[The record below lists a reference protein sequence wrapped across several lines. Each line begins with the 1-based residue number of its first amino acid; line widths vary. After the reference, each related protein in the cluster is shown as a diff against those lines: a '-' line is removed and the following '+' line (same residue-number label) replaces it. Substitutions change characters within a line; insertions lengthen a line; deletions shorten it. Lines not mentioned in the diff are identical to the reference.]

1 MHTLVRVKNAYTVMT
16 ICLIALGAA
25 LLFAPQLGLRT
36 LCVVYGVF
44 LIVYGVTKL
53 SGYFAKDLFQLAFQ
67 FDLALGIVSI
77 VLGIIIIKK
86 TEYIIEILSTAIG
99 IFMLVDGAFK
109 IQTAVEAKRF
119 GIERWWL
126 ILVMSFVVAFVGIL
140 LLVTPF
146 ETAGMI
152 VRLIGLNLSLDGIL
166 NLFVVRNTVETIRR
180 NTKREIQDI
189 RQRDLLHQKYV
200 TTL

>member
-16 ICLIALGAA
+16 ICLIALGAV

-77 VLGIIIIKK
+77 VLGIIIIEKS
-86 TEYIIEILSTAIG
+86 EYIIEILSTAIG
-99 IFMLVDGAFK
+99 IFMLVDAALK
-109 IQTAVEAKRF
+109 IQ
-119 GIERWWL
+119 
-126 ILVMSFVVAFVGIL
+126 
-140 LLVTPF
+140 
-146 ETAGMI
+146 TAGMI

-180 NTKREIQDI
+180 NTKWEI
-189 RQRDLLHQKYV
+189 
-200 TTL
+200 

>member
-1 MHTLVRVKNAYTVMT
+1 MHTLVHVKNAYTVMT

-25 LLFAPQLGLRT
+25 LLFMPQLGLKT
-36 LCVVYGVF
+36 MCMLYGVF
-44 LIVYGVTKL
+44 LIIYGVTKL

-119 GIERWWL
+119 A
-126 ILVMSFVVAFVGIL
+126 S
-140 LLVTPF
+140 
-146 ETAGMI
+146 TA
-152 VRLIGLNLSLDGIL
+152 VCIL
-166 NLFVVRNTVETIRR
+166 NAPSTNIKMPIAVDNISIIYSVF
-180 NTKREIQDI
+180 
-189 RQRDLLHQKYV
+189 
-200 TTL
+200 

>member
-77 VLGIIIIKK
+77 VLGIIIIEKS
-86 TEYIIEILSTAIG
+86 EYIIEILSTAIG
-99 IFMLVDGAFK
+99 IFMLVDAALK
-109 IQTAVEAKRF
+109 IQTV
-119 GIERWWL
+119 
-126 ILVMSFVVAFVGIL
+126 
-140 LLVTPF
+140 
-146 ETAGMI
+146 GMI

-180 NTKREIQDI
+180 NTKWEI
-189 RQRDLLHQKYV
+189 
-200 TTL
+200 

>member
-44 LIVYGVTKL
+44 LIVYGVTN
-53 SGYFAKDLFQLAFQ
+53 LFQLAFQ

-180 NTKREIQDI
+180 NTKWEI
-189 RQRDLLHQKYV
+189 
-200 TTL
+200 

>member
-1 MHTLVRVKNAYTVMT
+1 M
-16 ICLIALGAA
+16 
-25 LLFAPQLGLRT
+25 LFAPQLGLRT

-77 VLGIIIIKK
+77 VLGIIIIEKS
-86 TEYIIEILSTAIG
+86 EYIIEILSTAIG
-99 IFMLVDGAFK
+99 IFMLVDAALK
-109 IQTAVEAKRF
+109 IQ
-119 GIERWWL
+119 
-126 ILVMSFVVAFVGIL
+126 
-140 LLVTPF
+140 
-146 ETAGMI
+146 TAGMI

-180 NTKREIQDI
+180 NTKWEI
-189 RQRDLLHQKYV
+189 
-200 TTL
+200 

>member
-86 TEYIIEILSTAIG
+86 TEYRHFYVGRWSVQDTDCSGSKAFWHREMVAHTRDVVCSGICGNTASC
-99 IFMLVDGAFK
+99 D
-109 IQTAVEAKRF
+109 
-119 GIERWWL
+119 
-126 ILVMSFVVAFVGIL
+126 
-140 LLVTPF
+140 
-146 ETAGMI
+146 
-152 VRLIGLNLSLDGIL
+152 
-166 NLFVVRNTVETIRR
+166 TI
-180 NTKREIQDI
+180 
-189 RQRDLLHQKYV
+189 
-200 TTL
+200 

>member
-44 LIVYGVTKL
+44 LIVYGVTKVCPDIL
-53 SGYFAKDLFQLAFQ
+53 QMDLFQLAFQ

-86 TEYIIEILSTAIG
+86 TDIL
-99 IFMLVDGAFK
+99 
-109 IQTAVEAKRF
+109 
-119 GIERWWL
+119 
-126 ILVMSFVVAFVGIL
+126 
-140 LLVTPF
+140 
-146 ETAGMI
+146 
-152 VRLIGLNLSLDGIL
+152 
-166 NLFVVRNTVETIRR
+166 
-180 NTKREIQDI
+180 
-189 RQRDLLHQKYV
+189 
-200 TTL
+200 

>member
-36 LCVVYGVF
+36 LCV
-44 LIVYGVTKL
+44 VYGVTKL

-180 NTKREIQDI
+180 NTKWEI
-189 RQRDLLHQKYV
+189 
-200 TTL
+200 

>member
-77 VLGIIIIKK
+77 VNPNSDEGQG
-86 TEYIIEILSTAIG
+86 YIEIDTINH
-99 IFMLVDGAFK
+99 
-109 IQTAVEAKRF
+109 
-119 GIERWWL
+119 
-126 ILVMSFVVAFVGIL
+126 
-140 LLVTPF
+140 
-146 ETAGMI
+146 I
-152 VRLIGLNLSLDGIL
+152 VYGYNP
-166 NLFVVRNTVETIRR
+166 VRRIY
-180 NTKREIQDI
+180 QGC
-189 RQRDLLHQKYV
+189 
-200 TTL
+200 

>member
-77 VLGIIIIKK
+77 VLGIIIIKNGVYYRDIVHSNRHFYVGRWSVQDTDCSGSK
-86 TEYIIEILSTAIG
+86 AFWHREMVAHTRDVVCSGICGNTASC
-99 IFMLVDGAFK
+99 D
-109 IQTAVEAKRF
+109 
-119 GIERWWL
+119 
-126 ILVMSFVVAFVGIL
+126 
-140 LLVTPF
+140 
-146 ETAGMI
+146 
-152 VRLIGLNLSLDGIL
+152 
-166 NLFVVRNTVETIRR
+166 TI
-180 NTKREIQDI
+180 
-189 RQRDLLHQKYV
+189 
-200 TTL
+200 

>member
-16 ICLIALGAA
+16 ICLIALGTA

-77 VLGIIIIKK
+77 VLGIIIIEKS
-86 TEYIIEILSTAIG
+86 EYIIEILSTAIG
-99 IFMLVDGAFK
+99 IFMLVDAALK
-109 IQTAVEAKRF
+109 IQ
-119 GIERWWL
+119 
-126 ILVMSFVVAFVGIL
+126 
-140 LLVTPF
+140 
-146 ETAGMI
+146 TAGMI

-180 NTKREIQDI
+180 NTKWEI
-189 RQRDLLHQKYV
+189 
-200 TTL
+200 

>member
-77 VLGIIIIKK
+77 VLGIIIIEKS
-86 TEYIIEILSTAIG
+86 EYIIEILSTAIG
-99 IFMLVDGAFK
+99 IFILVDAALK
-109 IQTAVEAKRF
+109 IQ
-119 GIERWWL
+119 
-126 ILVMSFVVAFVGIL
+126 
-140 LLVTPF
+140 
-146 ETAGMI
+146 TAGMI

-180 NTKREIQDI
+180 NTKWEI
-189 RQRDLLHQKYV
+189 
-200 TTL
+200 

>member
-1 MHTLVRVKNAYTVMT
+1 MPDCIGGSFVVHATAWTKDNVHVIWSVSHNIWRDKAVRIFCKGFISA
-16 ICLIALGAA
+16 
-25 LLFAPQLGLRT
+25 
-36 LCVVYGVF
+36 CV
-44 LIVYGVTKL
+44 
-53 SGYFAKDLFQLAFQ
+53 Q

-119 GIERWWL
+119 GIENWWL
-126 ILVMSFVVAFVGIL
+126 ILVMSFAVTFVGIL
-140 LLVTPF
+140 LFATPF
-146 ETAGMI
+146 ETASMI

-180 NTKREIQDI
+180 NTKWEI
-189 RQRDLLHQKYV
+189 
-200 TTL
+200 

>member
-16 ICLIALGAA
+16 LCLIALGAA

-77 VLGIIIIKK
+77 VLGIIIIEKS
-86 TEYIIEILSTAIG
+86 EYIIEILSTAIG
-99 IFMLVDGAFK
+99 IFMLVDAALK
-109 IQTAVEAKRF
+109 IQ
-119 GIERWWL
+119 
-126 ILVMSFVVAFVGIL
+126 
-140 LLVTPF
+140 
-146 ETAGMI
+146 TAGMI

-180 NTKREIQDI
+180 NTKWEI
-189 RQRDLLHQKYV
+189 
-200 TTL
+200 

>member
-77 VLGIIIIKK
+77 VLGIIIIEKS
-86 TEYIIEILSTAIG
+86 EYIIEILSTAIG
-99 IFMLVDGAFK
+99 IFMLVDAALK
-109 IQTAVEAKRF
+109 IQ
-119 GIERWWL
+119 
-126 ILVMSFVVAFVGIL
+126 
-140 LLVTPF
+140 
-146 ETAGMI
+146 TAGMI

-180 NTKREIQDI
+180 NTKWEI
-189 RQRDLLHQKYV
+189 
-200 TTL
+200 

>member
-25 LLFAPQLGLRT
+25 LLFAPHLGLRT

-180 NTKREIQDI
+180 NTKWEI
-189 RQRDLLHQKYV
+189 
-200 TTL
+200 

>member
-1 MHTLVRVKNAYTVMT
+1 M
-16 ICLIALGAA
+16 
-25 LLFAPQLGLRT
+25 
-36 LCVVYGVF
+36 F
-44 LIVYGVTKL
+44 LIIYGVTKL

-119 GIERWWL
+119 GIENWWL
-126 ILVMSFVVAFVGIL
+126 ILVMSFAVTFVGIL
-140 LLVTPF
+140 LFATPF

-180 NTKREIQDI
+180 NTKWEI
-189 RQRDLLHQKYV
+189 
-200 TTL
+200 

>member
-25 LLFAPQLGLRT
+25 LLFSPQLGLRT

-126 ILVMSFVVAFVGIL
+126 ILVMSFVGIL

-180 NTKREIQDI
+180 NTKWEI
-189 RQRDLLHQKYV
+189 
-200 TTL
+200 

>member
-67 FDLALGIVSI
+67 FELALGIVSI

-119 GIERWWL
+119 GIENWWL
-126 ILVMSFVVAFVGIL
+126 ILVMSFAGIL

-180 NTKREIQDI
+180 NTKWEI
-189 RQRDLLHQKYV
+189 
-200 TTL
+200 

>member
-1 MHTLVRVKNAYTVMT
+1 MHTLIRVKNAYTAMT

-25 LLFAPQLGLRT
+25 LLFAPQLGLKT

-44 LIVYGVTKL
+44 LIVYGV
-53 SGYFAKDLFQLAFQ
+53 AKDLFQLAFQ

-77 VLGIIIIKK
+77 VLGIIIIEKS
-86 TEYIIEILSTAIG
+86 EYIIEILSTAIG
-99 IFMLVDGAFK
+99 IFMLVDGALK

-180 NTKREIQDI
+180 NTKWEI
-189 RQRDLLHQKYV
+189 
-200 TTL
+200 

>member
-53 SGYFAKDLFQLAFQ
+53 SGYF
-67 FDLALGIVSI
+67 
-77 VLGIIIIKK
+77 
-86 TEYIIEILSTAIG
+86 AIG

-180 NTKREIQDI
+180 NTKWEI
-189 RQRDLLHQKYV
+189 
-200 TTL
+200 

>member
-77 VLGIIIIKK
+77 VLGIIIVHSNRHFYVGRWSVQDTDCSGSKAFWHREMVAHTRDVVCSGICGN
-86 TEYIIEILSTAIG
+86 TASC
-99 IFMLVDGAFK
+99 D
-109 IQTAVEAKRF
+109 
-119 GIERWWL
+119 
-126 ILVMSFVVAFVGIL
+126 
-140 LLVTPF
+140 
-146 ETAGMI
+146 
-152 VRLIGLNLSLDGIL
+152 
-166 NLFVVRNTVETIRR
+166 TI
-180 NTKREIQDI
+180 
-189 RQRDLLHQKYV
+189 
-200 TTL
+200 